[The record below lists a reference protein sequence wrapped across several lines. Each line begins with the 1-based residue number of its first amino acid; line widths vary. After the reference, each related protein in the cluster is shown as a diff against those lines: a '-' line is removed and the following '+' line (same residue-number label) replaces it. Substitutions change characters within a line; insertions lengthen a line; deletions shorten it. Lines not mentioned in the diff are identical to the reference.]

1 MSGMSEAEAERS
13 FLEQPVDPDELQSIN
28 EEIRELIKSNKAQE
42 EVAEDDKWVN
52 ESDMEDN

>member
-1 MSGMSEAEAERS
+1 M
-13 FLEQPVDPDELQSIN
+13 EQPVDPDELQSIN

-42 EVAEDDKWVN
+42 EVAEDEWVN